1 MADLVAHL
9 ATKEGLLHGLWHV
22 ASTPINKYD
31 LLDLINRYFGL
42 GIDLVRDD
50 KFHMDRWLDGA
61 RFHAQTGF
69 SAPDWESMIAEL
81 RADPTPYDAGPFLER
96 EYSSEWDVMTL
107 RTR

>member
-9 ATKEGLLHGLWHV
+9 ATKEGQLHGLWHV

-50 KFHMDRWLDGA
+50 KFHMDRRLDGA

-81 RADPTPYDAGPFLER
+81 RADPTPYDE
-96 EYSSEWDVMTL
+96 
-107 RTR
+107 